1 MAAPST
7 APDQTASTGPT
18 NSAGL
23 TPAGSTLP
31 PVAPPASAVK
41 VCRTTGGLLIRVEG
55 RGTMKV
61 SPAVREFAEQA
72 LAPENCAQQEP
83 LVIGFDLS
91 ACEYMDSTFL
101 GCLVCLHR
109 GTIKRGSRLVVHADD
124 EARQR
129 LLGATHLEKV
139 LHCVADEPEP
149 TTEWVELTTATLD
162 RQQFGWHIME
172 CHRVLAEL
180 NCPQAAAFRAVAD
193 NLEQELGAAVPP
205 GKTGNERTAK
215 WRPGS

>member
-1 MAAPST
+1 
-7 APDQTASTGPT
+7 
-18 NSAGL
+18 
-23 TPAGSTLP
+23 
-31 PVAPPASAVK
+31 
-41 VCRTTGGLLIRVEG
+41 LLIRVEG

-72 LAPENCAQQEP
+72 LAAENSAPPELP
-83 LVIGFDLS
+83 VIGFDLS

-109 GTIKRGSRLVVHADD
+109 ETMKRGSRLVIHADD

-129 LLGATHLEKV
+129 LLGATHLETV
-139 LHCVADEPEP
+139 LHCVSAEPEP
-149 TTEWVELTTATLD
+149 TTDWVELTTATLD

-193 NLEQELGAAVPP
+193 NLEQELGAAVSP